1 MTSWNLNCLSI
12 LTLDVNQPS
21 ENGRGQDGECSG
33 DKKRGLVP
41 YPRCPWD
48 ESPEGLKTLSCLGN
62 CSRGKWAVEIHK
74 YATCANCFLKTPSV
88 KEGGR
93 GGLPIMTF
101 TTIIKAQP
109 DFKVQK
115 KSSNAAIKTIVRV
128 KKNVAI
134 KVFILTYL
142 TSVLICNG
150 LFKYTPL

>member
-1 MTSWNLNCLSI
+1 
-12 LTLDVNQPS
+12 
-21 ENGRGQDGECSG
+21 
-33 DKKRGLVP
+33 
-41 YPRCPWD
+41 
-48 ESPEGLKTLSCLGN
+48 
-62 CSRGKWAVEIHK
+62 
-74 YATCANCFLKTPSV
+74 
-88 KEGGR
+88 
-93 GGLPIMTF
+93 MTF